1 MNRRGRH
8 AIPPRSATPAVREQI
23 GARAPGSR
31 ATRMVIVTAT
41 ATATSHICVW
51 ALASPILLALNTMI
65 RPNWTIGAPVKRSLI
80 AYDH

>member
-1 MNRRGRH
+1 
-8 AIPPRSATPAVREQI
+8 
-23 GARAPGSR
+23 
-31 ATRMVIVTAT
+31 MVIVTAT

-80 AYDH
+80 AYDHRPPPPAANSRSTT

>member
-1 MNRRGRH
+1 
-8 AIPPRSATPAVREQI
+8 
-23 GARAPGSR
+23 
-31 ATRMVIVTAT
+31 MVIVTATAT

>member
-1 MNRRGRH
+1 
-8 AIPPRSATPAVREQI
+8 
-23 GARAPGSR
+23 
-31 ATRMVIVTAT
+31 MVIVTAT

-51 ALASPILLALNTMI
+51 VLASPSCSLNTVI

>member
-8 AIPPRSATPAVREQI
+8 AIPPGRPPQPYASRS
-23 GARAPGSR
+23 GLAPGSR